1 MELLIVTGMSGAGK
15 SIALSSLEDIGYYC
29 VDNIPPMLIPS
40 FIDLSSKADSS
51 INHIAI
57 VSDTRGGEFFGD
69 LLGVLETLDKS
80 ENKYAILFLDASD
93 TELARRYAETRRK
106 HPLCETKNITV
117 AQALKK
123 EREMLKDIRE
133 KANYYIDT
141 TSLTS
146 GQLKKRINSLFV
158 DNAFGG
164 MNIQVTSF
172 GFKNGPVTDANLV
185 FDVRCLD
192 NPYYVD
198 ELKNLTGLDKA
209 VSDFVM
215 QSDVA
220 KEFEKRLLSF
230 IEYAVPLYKEEGKSE
245 LVIAVGCTGGKHRSV
260 TFAEIIFNYLQQKG
274 YHVAVSHRDI
284 EK

>member
-51 INHIAI
+51 INRIAI
-57 VSDTRGGEFFGD
+57 VCDSRGGGFFDD
-69 LLGVLETLDKS
+69 LSGVLENLGNSQD
-80 ENKYAILFLDASD
+80 KYAILFLDASD

-106 HPLCETKNITV
+106 HPLCETEHITV

-123 EREMLKDIRE
+123 EREMLSELRQ
-133 KANYYIDT
+133 KANYIIDT
-141 TSLTS
+141 TSLTA

-158 DNAFGG
+158 NNSFGG
-164 MNIQVTSF
+164 MNIEVMSF

-192 NPYYVD
+192 NPYYVP
-198 ELKNLTGLDKA
+198 ELKTLTGLDKE
-209 VSDFVM
+209 VRDFVLK
-215 QSDVA
+215 SETA
-220 KEFEKRLLSF
+220 KEFEKRLLGF
-230 IEYAVPLYKEEGKSE
+230 IDYAVPLYKEEGKSE

-260 TFAEIIFNYLQQKG
+260 TFAEIIYKYLLEKG
-274 YHVAVSHRDI
+274 YKTTVSHRDI